1 MRALVSLLVL
11 ALTSLACLAPAAG
24 AGTFPVTKTADT
36 NDGAC
41 NADCSLRE
49 ALLAADAADDGPDVV
64 VLGPGEHQ
72 NTGGDFIVGIDK
84 HVTITG
90 AGARSS
96 VVREVSGG
104 DGRVFL
110 VESGGK
116 LTISDVALT
125 GTQSAAAVLVLSGA
139 TLDASR
145 IWARGNSGPAASAA
159 IANHGGS
166 VTLAE
171 SALTGNSA
179 ASQGAGVFQDGTNP
193 TLSMTNVTVT
203 GNSAPTGSGIS
214 IDTGT
219 ATLRNVTL
227 AGNSGS
233 ADLNSPAGSVSLAST
248 IVAGCS
254 GGAPTSLGFNLDAG
268 ASCALAGQGDRSG
281 ADPLLGPLA
290 DNGGGTDTMALGPGS
305 PAIDAGGNC
314 PPPATDQR
322 GIARPLG
329 AACDIGAFEAAAVP
343 LPPAGARLT
352 KLRVKRVSRRWLR
365 VSYLLDQD
373 ARVRFRLLR
382 ARPRRRPTRWV
393 RVRSFS
399 KAGDSGSN
407 AFRMRTKGLA
417 RGRYRLIAT
426 PAGGSAVS
434 RGFRLR
440 RFRP

>member
-1 MRALVSLLVL
+1 
-11 ALTSLACLAPAAG
+11 
-24 AGTFPVTKTADT
+24 
-36 NDGAC
+36 
-41 NADCSLRE
+41 
-49 ALLAADAADDGPDVV
+49 VV

-72 NTGGDFIVGIDK
+72 NTAGDFIVGIDK
-84 HVTITG
+84 QVTITG

-110 VESGGK
+110 VESGAR
-116 LTISDVALT
+116 LTISGVALT

-145 IWARGNSGPAASAA
+145 IWARGNS
-159 IANHGGS
+159 
-166 VTLAE
+166 
-171 SALTGNSA
+171 

-214 IDTGT
+214 IDTG
-219 ATLRNVTL
+219 
-227 AGNSGS
+227 
-233 ADLNSPAGSVSLAST
+233 
-248 IVAGCS
+248 CS
-254 GGAPTSLGFNLDAG
+254 GGAPISLGFNLDAG

-329 AACDIGAFEAAAVP
+329 AACDVGAFEAAAAP
-343 LPPAGARLT
+343 LPPVGVQLT
-352 KLRVKRVSRRWLR
+352 KLRVKRVTRRRLR

-373 ARVRFRLLR
+373 ARVRFRL
-382 ARPRRRPTRWV
+382 
-393 RVRSFS
+393 
-399 KAGDSGSN
+399 
-407 AFRMRTKGLA
+407 
-417 RGRYRLIAT
+417 IAT

-434 RGFRLR
+434 RA
-440 RFRP
+440 FRPRPFRP

>member
-1 MRALVSLLVL
+1 
-11 ALTSLACLAPAAG
+11 
-24 AGTFPVTKTADT
+24 
-36 NDGAC
+36 
-41 NADCSLRE
+41 
-49 ALLAADAADDGPDVV
+49 VV

-72 NTGGDFIVGIDK
+72 NTAGDFIVGIDK
-84 HVTITG
+84 QVTITG

-110 VESGGK
+110 VESGAR
-116 LTISDVALT
+116 LTISGVALT

-145 IWARGNSGPAASAA
+145 IWARGNSGPAASVA

-179 ASQGAGVFQDGTNP
+179 ASQGAGLFQDGTNP

-290 DNGGGTDTMALGPGS
+290 DNGGGTDTMALGAGS

-314 PPPATDQR
+314 PPPTTDQR

-329 AACDIGAFEAAAVP
+329 AACDVGAFEAAAAP
-343 LPPAGARLT
+343 LPPVGVRLT
-352 KLRVKRVSRRWLR
+352 KLRVKRVTRRRLR

-373 ARVRFRLLR
+373 ARV
-382 ARPRRRPTRWV
+382 
-393 RVRSFS
+393 
-399 KAGDSGSN
+399 
-407 AFRMRTKGLA
+407 
-417 RGRYRLIAT
+417 RYRLIAT

-434 RGFRLR
+434 RA
-440 RFRP
+440 FRPRPFRP